1 MKNTL
6 KKIRIKQAK
15 PAGLSIARDA
25 HGVPHIDAARFDAAM
40 WGIGY
45 CHATDR
51 TTQILMMRTLGQ
63 GRVCELLSDSDE
75 SLQIDKFFRR
85 ANWHNNIEQQVGMLD
100 DETRRVSQTYCDGV
114 NAGLAARKMYALK
127 LLGLRPEP
135 WTIADSILIMRMTGY
150 LTLVQSQAE
159 VERFFIEMVQ
169 AGVDNERLAELFP
182 IDPDSFDRD
191 LIMSVS
197 LGERIVPTDV
207 LWKIALPRT
216 MASNNWVV
224 AGRKTR
230 SGKPIMANDPHLEVN
245 RLPNVW
251 YEQCV
256 KWGKDSSRDS
266 GYMIGMGMP
275 GLPGVP
281 VGRNDKVAWGATYT
295 FMDAVDSWVEDCQD
309 GMYRRGSEWQPFAE
323 RKETIRRKS
332 NDDLELVFYENQH
345 GVLDGDPTIPG
356 RYLTTRWSAAEAGA
370 ATLIASLKMPCV
382 SSSEQ
387 AMQHL
392 GAIESAWNWVI
403 ADSDDNIAFQMSGL
417 LPRRT
422 ASWNGFAPAPGW
434 DPKFDWQG
442 YVGLQDLPRCLNPDD
457 ACFVTAN
464 QDLNRFGNAKPIN
477 MPMGDYRAR
486 RIEGLLHDRDDHD
499 VESTRQIQLDVFSDQ
514 ARLYLDILLPLIAET
529 FCDSI
534 GRTALQKWDL
544 QYDLESRGAVLFECF
559 YSALRQQVF
568 GASGFG
574 EQVLEHLSEQTG
586 IFIDFYQN
594 FDRVLL
600 NPQSTWYDDND
611 RDQAFV
617 AAFKVAQEK
626 YTGARWKDVN
636 TLPFVNQLFQGK
648 LPKIFGLDTLPIP
661 LAGGRATPRQG
672 QIYTSNGRQTSFA
685 PSVRM
690 VADMSESCLHTSMA
704 GGPSDNRF
712 SRWYKSGIA
721 GWQKGIYKVLEISCK

>member
-1 MKNTL
+1 MKTTL
-6 KKIRIKQAK
+6 KKIRIKQAR
-15 PAGLSIARDA
+15 PAGVSIARDA
-25 HGVPHIDAARFDAAM
+25 NGIVHISADRFGDTM

-51 TTQILMMRTLGQ
+51 TTQILMMRALGQ
-63 GRVCELLSDSDE
+63 GRVCELLSDSEE

-100 DETRRVSQTYCDGV
+100 DDTRRISQAYCDGV
-114 NAGLAARKMYALK
+114 NAGLADRKLYVLK
-127 LLGLRPEP
+127 LAGLRPQP

-150 LTLVQSQAE
+150 LTLAQSQAE
-159 VERFFIEMVQ
+159 VERFFVEMVQ

-191 LIMSVS
+191 FISSVN
-197 LGERIVPTDV
+197 LGERIVPAEV
-207 LWKIALPRT
+207 LWKLALPRM

-224 AGRKTR
+224 AGSKTR

-251 YEQCV
+251 YEQHV
-256 KWGKDSSRDS
+256 EWGDAGSLDP
-266 GYMIGMGMP
+266 GYMVGMGMP
-275 GLPGVP
+275 GLPGVLI
-281 VGRNDKVAWGATYT
+281 GRNDKVAWGATYT
-295 FMDAVDSWVEDCQD
+295 FMDTVDSWVEDCRE
-309 GMYRRGSEWQPFAE
+309 GMYRRGSDWQAFAE

-332 NDDLELVFYENQH
+332 NDDIELVFYENQH
-345 GVLDGDPTIPG
+345 GVLDGDPTTAG

-370 ATLIASLKMPCV
+370 ATLMASLKMPCV
-382 SSSEQ
+382 SSSEE

-392 GAIESAWNWVI
+392 GAIESAWNWVMV
-403 ADSDDNIAFQMSGL
+403 DNDDNIAFQMSGL
-417 LPRRT
+417 MPQRE
-422 ASWNGFAPAPGW
+422 ASWNGFTPAPGW
-434 DPKFDWQG
+434 DPAFDWQG
-442 YVGLQDLPRCLNPDD
+442 YVALEDLPRCLNPAD

-464 QDLNRFGNAKPIN
+464 QDLNEFGNEKPIN

-486 RIEGLLHDRDDHD
+486 RIEKLLHDRDDHD
-499 VESTRQIQLDVFSDQ
+499 VESTRQIQLDVYSDQ
-514 ARLYLDILLPLIAET
+514 ARLYLDILLPLIEAT
-529 FCDSI
+529 SFDSI
-534 GRTALQKWDL
+534 EKTTLQEWDL
-544 QYDLESRGAVLFECF
+544 QYDLESRGAVLFEAF

-574 EQVLEHLSEQTG
+574 EQVLEHLSDQTG

-600 NPQSTWYDDND
+600 NPRSAWYDENN
-611 RDQAFV
+611 RDEAFV
-617 AAFKVAQEK
+617 AAFKVAQAK

-636 TLPFVNQLFQGK
+636 ALPFVNQLFQGK
-648 LPKIFGLDTLPIP
+648 LPKIFGFDTPPIP

-690 VADMSESCLHTSMA
+690 VADMSEGCLHTSMA

-721 GWQKGIYKVLEISCK
+721 GWQKGVYK